1 MPLTTVEVFVVFY
14 FRGMDLPYPAIQDIL
29 RLKLQPHFTLLS
41 KLSQKVADICAKERR
56 HGYPP
61 MRRSTGEWDRPV
73 LDDFLKRTASD
84 LSEEAKAYLTHIGD
98 AEQEIID
105 RVRTEYS
112 SWLKRS

>member
-1 MPLTTVEVFVVFY
+1 M
-14 FRGMDLPYPAIQDIL
+14 
-29 RLKLQPHFTLLS
+29 
-41 KLSQKVADICAKERR
+41 
-56 HGYPP
+56 
-61 MRRSTGEWDRPV
+61 